1 MAKTT
6 STTSATTTARLVCC
20 ICGACSN
27 ANGGTLLKCGRCKAA
42 YYCTKDC
49 QAKDWPF
56 HKLACKLITAP
67 MPKDKGWRPV
77 EIPKELVTKGFPCAI
92 LSMTTNGKFE
102 VQGAFVNGGGPTSPK
117 ITEAPISTALGF
129 SLGWSCTPNVGLQL
143 PNPSLKLLTIDPD
156 PLSSIFGQPS
166 HTSIIIGS
174 MMVIRRDGKYIQVAQ
189 VMAFLNYVH
198 AKLGDLRAVEAREA
212 AGETVD
218 RAEIARRLLTPAAF
232 AAAFEREKQ
241 EATAE
246 GRAGWELADN
256 PIDIQRLSAGAAT

>member
-6 STTSATTTARLVCC
+6 STANATTTARLVCC
-20 ICGACSN
+20 ICGSGSN
-27 ANGGTLLKCGRCKAA
+27 ANSGMLLKCGRCKAA

-77 EIPKELVTKGFPCAI
+77 EIPKELVTKGFPCAT

-102 VQGAFVNGGGPTSPK
+102 

-129 SLGWSCTPNVGLQL
+129 SLGWSWTPKVGLKL
-143 PNPSLKLLTIDPD
+143 SNPSLKLLTIDPD
-156 PLSSIFGQPS
+156 PLSPTFGQPS
-166 HTSIIIGS
+166 HTSIVLGS

-189 VMAFLNYVH
+189 VMAFLNYLH
-198 AKLGDLRAVEAREA
+198 AKLGDLRAVKAREA

-246 GRAGWELADN
+246 GRAGRELADN
-256 PIDIQRLSAGAAT
+256 PIDIQVLSAAAAA